1 MMNSTL
7 LYTDTSEGVVMIVLP
22 CMMNS
27 TVLLCACCYD
37 CIGDRCLQYS
47 ASRFP
52 RPIVDRTNRQANNAN
67 HPSPLSP
74 VVASPFKSA
83 WKRGDGKYAK

>member
-1 MMNSTL
+1 MTRSRCVVSL
-7 LYTDTSEGVVMIVLP
+7 LYTDTSEGVPTMVLHGLT
-22 CMMNS
+22 
-27 TVLLCACCYD
+27 TVS
-37 CIGDRCLQYS
+37 RES
-47 ASRFP
+47 PSSSVASDFP
-52 RPIVDRTNRQANNAN
+52 VIVDPNKSTN